1 MTMNLIYITALIVA
15 MSGNM
20 TLVQHKQGFQSHDE
34 CQAFLGFEG
43 GVKYMEQ
50 SLWDYYGDRLKE
62 VKQFSCMT
70 RDEALA
76 NNKKLQEAQQ
86 GTDI

>member
-1 MTMNLIYITALIVA
+1 MNLVYVTALIVA

-20 TLVQHKQGFQSHDE
+20 TLVQHKQGFQSHQE
-34 CQAFLGFEG
+34 CQTFLGYPG

-62 VKQFSCMT
+62 VKQFMCMT
-70 RDEALA
+70 QDEAFA
-76 NNKKLQEAQQ
+76 SNKKLQDAQK